1 MNDIGSYQNL
11 PNVATAGPRDIES
24 WALIQSARDLHQ
36 AQQNPDDM
44 NMFRSVIN
52 ANMILWTVFQDAVID
67 DASPLP
73 FEIRNNIL
81 NLSIFIDKHS
91 MYCLGTENVEDLDI
105 LISINQNIAAGLAQ
119 KPDVQPDEQSDGAI
133 DKQDANSEA
142 PVSMP
147 ANDEAGGI
155 KDIKA

>member
-52 ANMILWTVFQDAVID
+52 ANMILWTVFQDAGKSV
-67 DASPLP
+67 
-73 FEIRNNIL
+73 
-81 NLSIFIDKHS
+81 
-91 MYCLGTENVEDLDI
+91 V
-105 LISINQNIAAGLAQ
+105 
-119 KPDVQPDEQSDGAI
+119 
-133 DKQDANSEA
+133 
-142 PVSMP
+142 
-147 ANDEAGGI
+147 
-155 KDIKA
+155 